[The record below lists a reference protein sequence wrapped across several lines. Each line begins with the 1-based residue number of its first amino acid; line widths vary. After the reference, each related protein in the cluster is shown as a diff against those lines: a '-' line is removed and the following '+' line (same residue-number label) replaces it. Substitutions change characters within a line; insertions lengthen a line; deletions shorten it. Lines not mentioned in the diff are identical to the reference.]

1 MLMLMLM
8 LRNVL
13 TIAWKLKFGHKVKFC
28 KRLPSY
34 TGQEQA
40 CTLDHPVVC
49 LFGRLFWCSM
59 SKMAK

>member
-34 TGQEQA
+34 TGEEQA
-40 CTLDHPVVC
+40 CTPDHPVVC
-49 LFGRLFWCSM
+49 LVVWCSM
-59 SKMAK
+59 SKMSK